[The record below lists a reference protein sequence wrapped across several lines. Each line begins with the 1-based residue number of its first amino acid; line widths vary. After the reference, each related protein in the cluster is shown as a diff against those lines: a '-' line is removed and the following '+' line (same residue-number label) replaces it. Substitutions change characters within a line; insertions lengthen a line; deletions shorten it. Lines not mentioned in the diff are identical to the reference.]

1 MANNGSASEMPLN
14 LQPLLMSHLLWL
26 MQWWLG

>member
-14 LQPLLMSHLLWL
+14 LQPSLMSNSLGL
-26 MQWWLG
+26 MWRWLG